1 MTEHRI
7 LGNRRAPLPNV
18 AALATLVDRCLNR
31 GPRMPGMGTFY
42 GPSGFGKTEAAIYS
56 ANRYQAVYVQ
66 MGASWTKKKLCTA
79 ILDEIGRTPAK
90 TIADMIEQIGEYLAI
105 NQVPLLIDEA
115 DFLLKRGMIEDA
127 REIYEIS
134 KSPVILIGE
143 EEMPAKLEMI
153 ERVHGRMLDW
163 VGAVPGTIEDVA
175 MLAEIYAE
183 GVIIASDLQEKLLD
197 QSHGSIRRI
206 CINLTR
212 FHEHAMVHGLAEVD
226 VQAWGQKEFYTGIA
240 PKTRRNMR

>member
-7 LGNRRAPLPNV
+7 MSNRRAPLPNV

-31 GPRMPGMGTFY
+31 GPRMPGMGTFF

-56 ANRYQAVYVQ
+56 TNRYQAVYVQ

-79 ILDEIGRTPAK
+79 ILSEIGRTPAK
-90 TIADMIEQIGEYLAI
+90 TIADMIEQIGEYLAVH
-105 NQVPLLIDEA
+105 QVPLLIDEA

-143 EEMPAKLEMI
+143 EEMPSKLETI

-163 VGAVPGTIEDVA
+163 IPAVPGTIEDVRL
-175 MLAEIYAE
+175 LADIYAE
-183 GVIIASDLQEKLLD
+183 GVVIADDLQDKLL
-197 QSHGSIRRI
+197 QVSHGSIRRI
-206 CINLTR
+206 CINLSR
-212 FHEHAMVHGLAEVD
+212 FREHAMIHGLKQVD
-226 VQAWGQKEFYTGIA
+226 VETWGTKAFFTGVA
-240 PKTRRNMR
+240 PVSRRGLR